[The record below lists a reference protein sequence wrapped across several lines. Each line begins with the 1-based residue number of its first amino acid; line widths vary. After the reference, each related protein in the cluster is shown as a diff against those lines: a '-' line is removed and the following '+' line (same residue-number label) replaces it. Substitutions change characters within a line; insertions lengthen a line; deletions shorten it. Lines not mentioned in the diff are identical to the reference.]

1 MKQAILIYTTD
12 SWHTFSSREVIAIA
26 TTEKQRDTLV
36 RRYLR
41 NYPYEKLNRDEIAA
55 AVKQVQE
62 FGQTQGLPC
71 DFELD
76 TEEWNLNVIL
86 Q

>member
-1 MKQAILIYTTD
+1 MKAIIIYTTD
-12 SWHTFSSREVIAIA
+12 SWHTISSREMIAIA

-41 NYPYEKLNRDEIAA
+41 NYPYEKLNRDEVAD

-71 DFELD
+71 GFELD
-76 TEEWNLNVIL
+76 TEECDLNVIL
-86 Q
+86 E